1 MKVRDEINEACVRPA
16 CRSCGGP
23 GGAQDTFFK
32 SLAILAT
39 YFPLPK
45 YGRKEYQIIY
55 TKLGQRYSLMY
66 ERSLADSA
74 VRIPGRKRRS

>member
-1 MKVRDEINEACVRPA
+1 MRLAF
-16 CRSCGGP
+16 
-23 GGAQDTFFK
+23 AQLAIAVVVHKYTFFK

-39 YFPLPK
+39 CFPLPK
-45 YGRKEYQIIY
+45 HSRNFEQYQIIY

-74 VRIPGRKRRS
+74 VRITGRKWRS